1 MLPTMAWASKS
12 GAWAAQVDEAE
23 EKDGDLG
30 PVQPPAP
37 AAPVPASLGG
47 EEAFPSLGEA
57 VTKKISK
64 RDRKA
69 KQTVSLKDF
78 QSGAYKAPRPSAKPA
93 SDADILA
100 SLPSGPRMRD
110 DDDARP
116 TMGGAFREYG
126 GDRGGR
132 GASPWARCCTA
143 APGAI
148 MLMGCNGWWLPA
160 VLLAAACLMQRATL
174 VCVSVRVR

>member
-1 MLPTMAWASKS
+1 MAWASKS

-30 PVQPPAP
+30 PAQPPAP
-37 AAPVPASLGG
+37 AAPVPAALGG

-100 SLPSGPRMRD
+100 SLPSGPRVRD

-132 GASPWARCCTA
+132 GASLWARCC
-143 APGAI
+143 
-148 MLMGCNGWWLPA
+148 
-160 VLLAAACLMQRATL
+160 AAACRRAAIA
-174 VCVSVRVR
+174 CAH